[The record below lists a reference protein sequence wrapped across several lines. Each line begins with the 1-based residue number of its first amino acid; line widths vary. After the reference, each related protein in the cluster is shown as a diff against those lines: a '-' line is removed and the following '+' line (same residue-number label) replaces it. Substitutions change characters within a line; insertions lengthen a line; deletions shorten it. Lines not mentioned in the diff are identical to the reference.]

1 MQIQEQIMIE
11 IKNLV
16 KRFGDRVILDDL
28 SLQVSKGETL
38 AIIGPSGSGKS
49 TLLRCINMLER
60 PDSGSITINGEEV
73 TDPKINLDRIR
84 SNVGMVFQNFNLFP
98 HMTVLQNITYAPKVV
113 DRKPARQAEEQALE
127 ILQKV
132 GLKEKANAYPAEISG
147 GQKQRVAIAR
157 CLAMEPYVILFDEP
171 TSALDPEMVK
181 EVLEVIQD
189 VKGTDITKLIVTH
202 EMSFAKDISDR
213 IIFMD
218 HGKILEDGNPK
229 DFFESPQSDRA
240 KLFLQNLT

>member
-1 MQIQEQIMIE
+1 MIE
-11 IKNLV
+11 IKSLV
-16 KRFGDRVILDDL
+16 KQFGDRVIIDNL

-60 PDSGSITINGEEV
+60 PDSGNILIKGEDITN
-73 TDPKINLDRIR
+73 PSINLDRIR

-113 DRKPARQAEEQALE
+113 DRKPSRQAEEQALD
-127 ILQKV
+127 ILNKV
-132 GLKEKANAYPAEISG
+132 GLKDKANAYPIEISG

-181 EVLEVIQD
+181 EVLEVIKD
-189 VKGTDITKLIVTH
+189 VKGADITKLIVTH
-202 EMSFAKDISDR
+202 EMSFAKDVSDR
-213 IIFMD
+213 ILFMD
-218 HGKILEDGNPK
+218 HGKILEDRNPK
-229 DFFESPQSDRA
+229 DFFQSPQSNRA
-240 KLFLQNLT
+240 KLFLQNLS

>member
-1 MQIQEQIMIE
+1 MIE

-16 KRFGDRVILDDL
+16 KQFGDRVIIDNL
-28 SLQVSKGETL
+28 SLQVSKGETV

-60 PDSGSITINGEEV
+60 PDSGSILIKGEDI
-73 TDPKINLDRIR
+73 TNPSINLDRIR

-113 DRKPARQAEEQALE
+113 DRKPSRQAEEQALD
-127 ILQKV
+127 ILNKV
-132 GLKEKANAYPAEISG
+132 GLKDKANAYPTEISG

-181 EVLEVIQD
+181 EVLEVIKD

-202 EMSFAKDISDR
+202 EMSFAQDVSDR
-213 IIFMD
+213 ILFMD
-218 HGKILEDGNPK
+218 HGKILEDRNPK
-229 DFFESPQSDRA
+229 DFFQSPQSNRA
-240 KLFLQNLT
+240 KLFLQNLS

>member
-1 MQIQEQIMIE
+1 MIE
-11 IKNLV
+11 IKSLV
-16 KRFGDRVILDDL
+16 KRFGDRVIIDNL

-60 PDSGSITINGEEV
+60 PDSGNILIKGEDITN
-73 TDPKINLDRIR
+73 PSINLDRIR

-113 DRKPARQAEEQALE
+113 DRKPSRQAEEQALD
-127 ILQKV
+127 ILNKV
-132 GLKEKANAYPAEISG
+132 GLKDKANAYPNEISG

-181 EVLEVIQD
+181 EVLEVIKD

-202 EMSFAKDISDR
+202 EMSFAKDVSDR
-213 IIFMD
+213 ILFMD
-218 HGKILEDGNPK
+218 HGKVLEDRNPK
-229 DFFESPQSDRA
+229 DFFQSPQSDRA
-240 KLFLQNLT
+240 KLFLQNLS